1 MIKASFNNIQSSI
14 IDNIQ
19 HTNQEIKVAVAWF
32 TNKEILGELIEKLK
46 EGIKVQLLISDDVI
60 NLKLK
65 KEKFLE
71 HGGELK
77 IIPTEHDRFL
87 HEKFALFD
95 EKTLVTGSYNY
106 TYNAEY
112 RNFESVIISD
122 DENLIK
128 QYKIRFN
135 KIFNVAIDYENKM
148 LISNLSK
155 GITESENELEK
166 RELDLKEELLNSLSE
181 CKNLKIKLNYDGIY
195 DLIEKYGAI
204 GTPKRLVSTGI
215 ESIQSGFVKL
225 WEHKRLDLT
234 FESIINQEKY
244 KSLFDERTI
253 NEAVKRLE
261 KFK

>member
-1 MIKASFNNIQSSI
+1 MIRASFKNIQSSI
-14 IDNIQ
+14 IENI
-19 HTNQEIKVAVAWF
+19 HNAEKDIKIAIAWF
-32 TNKEILGELIEKLK
+32 TNKEILGELVEKLK
-46 EGIKVQLLISDDVI
+46 EGINIQLLISDDVI

-71 HGGELK
+71 HGGELR
-77 IIPTEHDRFL
+77 IIPTEHNRFL

-95 EKTLVTGSYNY
+95 TNTLITGSYNY

-112 RNFESVIISD
+112 KNFESIIITD

-128 QYKIRFN
+128 QYQIRFN
-135 KIFNVAIDYENKM
+135 NILNVAIDYEQKV
-148 LISNLSK
+148 LITNLSK
-155 GITESENELEK
+155 GIVESENELEK

-181 CKNLKIKLNYDGIY
+181 CKKLKIKLNYDGIY

-215 ESIQSGFVKL
+215 DSIQSGFVKL

-244 KSLFDERTI
+244 KSLFDEKII